1 MCLQGFVGAEKSVTL
16 PPFMICMYVASSPL
30 KDQYT
35 AIKQAVFILLKCQWD
50 QITES
55 NAYLYWYLAMYVIN
69 LSLFA

>member
-1 MCLQGFVGAEKSVTL
+1 
-16 PPFMICMYVASSPL
+16 MICVYVASSPL

-55 NAYLYWYLAMYVIN
+55 NAYLYWYLAMCVII